1 MKKLTLIPLVLL
13 LLATT
18 ACSGTKE
25 TGSQT
30 AAKGD
35 IQTGTWSEDGTVFT
49 NEWSGIK
56 FTLPDGYVAASEEEL
71 AEMSGASQETVAE
84 GSNDLAASVDM
95 ARTAYDFVVQP
106 SDGTGLPYMMLVYED
121 RGLSV
126 AMNSI
131 DENGYI
137 DDVILTELKAAE
149 AQGMVFSEI
158 ERTTATVAGAKW
170 TCGKY
175 SINDGAG
182 FQEYYLRKVGSVMYG
197 LSITYYQ
204 DTADAAATLLS
215 AITAIE

>member
-25 TGSQT
+25 TDAQT
-30 AAKGD
+30 SAKND
-35 IQTGTWSEDGTVFT
+35 IQTGTWSEDGKVFT

-71 AEMSGASQETVAE
+71 ATMASANQEIIAE
-84 GSNDLAASVDM
+84 ASNDLEASIAM
-95 ARTAYDFVVQP
+95 ARVAYDFLVQP
-106 SDGTGLPYMMLVYED
+106 SDGTGLPNMVLMYENI
-121 RGLSV
+121 GLSV
-126 AMNSI
+126 ATKSL
-131 DENGYI
+131 DENGYL
-137 DDVILTELKAAE
+137 DVMSIQFKEME
-149 AQGMVFSEI
+149 SQGMVYSEV
-158 ERTTATVAGAKW
+158 ERTTATVAGAEW

-175 SINDGAG
+175 SINDGIALND
-182 FQEYYLRKVGSVMYG
+182 FYMRKVDGVMYQ
-197 LSITYYQ
+197 LSITYSQ